1 MVSREKDQRR
11 SKIYF
16 IFGELVAVVNRAKKR
31 QKQKI
36 RKTTSD
42 CKTGKRGKE
51 IPGDGQRRDVV
62 SDGGGMRLA
71 MR

>member
-1 MVSREKDQRR
+1 
-11 SKIYF
+11 
-16 IFGELVAVVNRAKKR
+16 VVNRAKKR